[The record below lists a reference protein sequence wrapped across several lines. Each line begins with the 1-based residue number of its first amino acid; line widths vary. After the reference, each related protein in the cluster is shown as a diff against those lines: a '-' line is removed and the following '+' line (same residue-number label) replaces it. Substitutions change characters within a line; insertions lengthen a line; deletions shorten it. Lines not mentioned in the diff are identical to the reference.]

1 MGRVLV
7 ANEKKDII
15 HMILKDGVVVI
26 ETKPNLA
33 PKDAPAI
40 AISGLLLLVTKILA
54 DTESGMC
61 ELFELDKT
69 PSSENRLDRS
79 NFGEILG

>member
-1 MGRVLV
+1 MELS
-7 ANEKKDII
+7 NEFFSNKLDSSIVRGK
-15 HMILKDGVVVI
+15 VNAEVS
-26 ETKPNLA
+26 KPNLA